1 MRDLELHCGVGEYLE
16 LEYDHPNHD
25 AVATGR
31 YWLLGLDDAGFQD
44 LPRPVLRVFRDLE
57 SVCHEKARQWVP
69 TLVRKAKVALAYLD
83 ARDGGA
89 DPSAAEAA
97 AQAAA
102 AALPQSN
109 RQKARNSR
117 VETSDEENLRLLKRA
132 LAEGLRRKEPKA
144 DGTAKAQG
152 WGENLSRP
160 ERREALRKLGR
171 SSPEILKELACL
183 QMRKRTPKYPFKLRE
198 AAFSVLE
205 ELDAAAAKALERPPE
220 LIPSESAPAAASK
233 PLRKSKRQKT
243 LHDANVDAQS

>member
-1 MRDLELHCGVGEYLE
+1 MDEPVTVERECGG
-16 LEYDHPNHD
+16 YDIRVCQVVQSAVEGLAQDDD

-144 DGTAKAQG
+144 DGTAKA
-152 WGENLSRP
+152 
-160 ERREALRKLGR
+160 
-171 SSPEILKELACL
+171 
-183 QMRKRTPKYPFKLRE
+183 
-198 AAFSVLE
+198 
-205 ELDAAAAKALERPPE
+205 
-220 LIPSESAPAAASK
+220 
-233 PLRKSKRQKT
+233 
-243 LHDANVDAQS
+243 